1 MEAAARQASP
11 GTGSVAAGGWRG
23 PSGTAF
29 AGPLEPSPTCL
40 RPDPALRRGDVAA
53 SAVWAPGGNVPFSQ
67 GRYFGMPVVV
77 NVSAGCE
84 QLMKG

>member
-11 GTGSVAAGGWRG
+11 GAGSVATGGWLG

-29 AGPLEPSPTCL
+29 AGPLEPSPACL
-40 RPDPALRRGDVAA
+40 RPDPALCHGDVAA
-53 SAVWAPGGNVPFSQ
+53 GAVRAPGGNVPFSQ
-67 GRYFGMPVVV
+67 GRYFGMPAVV